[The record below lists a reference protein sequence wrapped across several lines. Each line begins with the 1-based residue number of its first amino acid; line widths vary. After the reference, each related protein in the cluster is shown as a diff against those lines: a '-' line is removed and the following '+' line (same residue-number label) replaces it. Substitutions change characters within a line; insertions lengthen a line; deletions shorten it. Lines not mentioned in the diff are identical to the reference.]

1 MNEHLQKNLAAM
13 DEKIWL
19 RMLVCFLPGLVL
31 GKLAGIFP
39 SAALGILGTL
49 ALIVGV
55 AVFTMWSRLR
65 KLGVDVEDEEEG
77 DDQVDLQAQVASVVE
92 PRPSEETAKLVTEL
106 LELFAG
112 SGVAMIDAIHSE
124 LLVSP
129 KLTYAEAIELAH
141 RRKRLQVGKL

>member
-1 MNEHLQKNLAAM
+1 M

-31 GKLAGIFP
+31 GKLAGLFP
-39 SAALGILGTL
+39 NAVLGALGTL

-55 AVFTMWSRLR
+55 ALFTMWSRLR
-65 KLGVDVEDEEEG
+65 KLGVNDEDEQEEG
-77 DDQVDLQAQVASVVE
+77 DDQVDLQAPVASVAE
-92 PRPSEETAKLVTEL
+92 PRSSEETATLMTEL

-129 KLTYAEAIELAH
+129 NLTYAEAIELAH